1 MATEFKPQN
10 SQEKKKKKRNIAIRS
25 SEEGGLVFSGDK
37 VSVLQFDIW
46 RWVDGEDSCTPI

>member
-1 MATEFKPQN
+1 LATEFKPQN